1 MGVCGGCGAHIT
13 ATRCPYCGASTGTKH
28 QEPAVVPSYVVPPP
42 SHPPT
47 PPPNAPQPGPPEDPH
62 RSSPSPSGN
71 RAKLVVGGIIIAA
84 LSGAAVYAYGAMTAS
99 PSETESVPTVAIE
112 TPESAAPSE
121 SARSPTATSQ
131 TSPAPQSP
139 TTTETALTEEEERAL
154 ALTTLDGMV
163 LADRALQPV
172 RGQWVAQLA
181 SKFEGVV
188 DTSQQ
193 ADPFTVPQILSEV
206 ELHKSN
212 PEYGDLVRL
221 ILQGDWGK
229 SEAGSQPLW
238 VTVVDLSYSNR
249 EAVLAWCEDHFTQR
263 GEDLLNVCYPR
274 ELHLP

>member
-1 MGVCGGCGAHIT
+1 VGACRACGAHIT
-13 ATRCPYCGASTGTKH
+13 STPCPYCGASSTTKN
-28 QEPAVVPSYVVPPP
+28 QEPVTVPSYVVPPP

-47 PPPNAPQPGPPEDPH
+47 AQPNAPQSGPPADPH
-62 RSSPSPSGN
+62 PPAQPAGD
-71 RAKLVVGGIIIAA
+71 RAKLVVGAIVIAA
-84 LSGAAVYAYGAMTAS
+84 LSGAAVYAFSGATAS
-99 PSETESVPTVAIE
+99 PSQPESVPTVALE
-112 TPESAAPSE
+112 TAGAPETSE
-121 SARSPTATSQ
+121 SASSPTEAAQ
-131 TSPAPQSP
+131 TSPAPQTP
-139 TTTETALTEEEERAL
+139 TPTETALTEEEERTL
-154 ALTTLDGMV
+154 ALTTLDEMV
-163 LADRALQPV
+163 LADRALRPV

-193 ADPFTVPQILSEV
+193 SAPFTVPQILDEV
-206 ELHKSN
+206 ELHRGN
-212 PEYGDLVRL
+212 PEYGHLVRL

-238 VTVVDLSYSNR
+238 VTVVDLDYSNR